1 MSQQINLFNP
11 IFLKTKKVFSA
22 IALFQAFAL
31 VLAGAAL
38 LAGYATYQA
47 AGLVNNADLVS
58 AQLRGAEAQV
68 AKLRAETA
76 VQLKDKTLE
85 VALAK
90 LDAEIQSRQKIAD
103 ILKRND
109 FGNTQGFSP
118 YMQAFAR
125 QIPSGLWLTGFTL
138 DAGGAEINLQ
148 GRTLKPEFVPVYV
161 SQLTREKI
169 MQGKSFA
176 ALQMRLPDAAISPS
190 QANAEV
196 KKLAGQPQSPPYIE
210 FDLRSSYDTDKS
222 SAAKE
227 RLK

>member
-11 IFLKTKKVFSA
+11 IFLKTKKIFSA
-22 IALFQAFAL
+22 IALLQAFGL
-31 VLAGAAL
+31 VLVGAAL
-38 LAGYATYQA
+38 LAAYAAYQS
-47 AGLVNNADLVS
+47 AGLNKSAALVS
-58 AQLRGAEAQV
+58 AQLRGVEVQV
-68 AKLRAETA
+68 AKLRAETGTQVKNNA
-76 VQLKDKTLE
+76 LE

-90 LDAEIQSRQKIAD
+90 LEAEIKSRQQIAD

-138 DAGGAEINLQ
+138 AAGGAEINLQ

-161 SQLTREKI
+161 TQLTHENI
-169 MQGKSFA
+169 MQGKSFGS
-176 ALQMRLPDAAISPS
+176 LQMRLPATVMAAPS
-190 QANAEV
+190 ANSEV
-196 KKLAGQPQSPPYIE
+196 KKLAGAPQSPPYIE
-210 FDLRSSYDTDKS
+210 FDLRSSYDADKNS
-222 SAAKE
+222 SVKE